1 MRFGRVI
8 SKSHCGSS
16 VGDYSPTRLR
26 VWRNGRRGGFPNC
39 FSREESR
46 GSNPL
51 ARTNFVT
58 APVEVTVR
66 GKKADMERKQRLIQQ
81 RDQLLIEIEAL
92 RNKVIGL
99 EMAIALFDGHGEA
112 PTPTPSKKR
121 SAMKDTVLDLLN
133 EVGTTGLK
141 GLIAVEIAERRSI
154 HLDRQSVS
162 SLLSRLKADGA
173 VLYEGQRYKL
183 KQFAGSAPS
192 ELPLRVV
199 KG

>member
-1 MRFGRVI
+1 M
-8 SKSHCGSS
+8 
-16 VGDYSPTRLR
+16 
-26 VWRNGRRGGFPNC
+26 
-39 FSREESR
+39 
-46 GSNPL
+46 
-51 ARTNFVT
+51 
-58 APVEVTVR
+58 EVTVR

-99 EMAIALFDGHGEA
+99 EMAIALFDGDGEV

-133 EVGTTGLK
+133 EAGTTGLN
-141 GLIAVEIAERRSI
+141 GLIAVEIAERRGI

-173 VLYEGQRYKL
+173 VVYEDQRYKL
-183 KQFAGSAPS
+183 KQFADSPLSS

>member
-1 MRFGRVI
+1 
-8 SKSHCGSS
+8 
-16 VGDYSPTRLR
+16 
-26 VWRNGRRGGFPNC
+26 
-39 FSREESR
+39 
-46 GSNPL
+46 
-51 ARTNFVT
+51 
-58 APVEVTVR
+58 VR

-81 RDQLLIEIEAL
+81 RDQLLVEIEAL
-92 RNKVIGL
+92 RNKVVGL
-99 EMAIALFDGHGEA
+99 EMAIALFDGDGEA

-133 EVGTTGLK
+133 EVGTTGLN
-141 GLIAVEIAERRSI
+141 GLIAVEIAERRGI

-173 VLYEGQRYKL
+173 VVYEGQRYKL
-183 KQFAGSAPS
+183 KQFAGPPKSS